1 MNQKNQKIMNVKNF
15 LVSGVVGG
23 IVNFL
28 LGWVF
33 YGMLFKDI
41 YPEGEN
47 MNMLFTFLGCMT
59 SGLFIAY
66 IFTKWAGIT
75 NPITVIKAG
84 AVIGLFTSLSMNFF
98 MYSSMTVNY
107 QNMALDV
114 IITIVISAFMGAAI
128 AFVNG
133 KMK

>member
-1 MNQKNQKIMNVKNF
+1 MNVKNF
-15 LVSGVVGG
+15 LVAGIAGG

-41 YPEGEN
+41 YPEGEE
-47 MNMLFTFLGCMT
+47 MNLVFTFLGCLT
-59 SGLFIAY
+59 SGLFVAF

-75 NPITVIKAG
+75 MPVTGLKAG
-84 AVIGLFTSLSMNFF
+84 AIIGFFTSLSMNFF
-98 MYSSMTVNY
+98 MYSNKAVNY
-107 QNMALDV
+107 QNIALDV
-114 IITIVISAFMGAAI
+114 VISIIIGAIIGAAVALI
-128 AFVNG
+128 LG

>member
-1 MNQKNQKIMNVKNF
+1 MKMKNF
-15 LVSGVVGG
+15 LVSGLVGG
-23 IVNFL
+23 IINFL

-33 YGMLFKDI
+33 YGILFKDI

-47 MNMLFTFLGCMT
+47 MNMLFIFLGCLT
-59 SGLFIAY
+59 YSLFIAY

-75 NPITVIKAG
+75 ILSTGLKAG
-84 AVIGLFTSLSMNFF
+84 AIIGLFTSLSMNFF
-98 MYSSMTVNY
+98 MYSNMAVNY

-114 IITIVISAFMGAAI
+114 IISIVIGAFVGATV

>member
-1 MNQKNQKIMNVKNF
+1 MNVKNF

-28 LGWVF
+28 LGWIF

-47 MNMLFTFLGCMT
+47 MNLLFTFLGCLT

-75 NPITVIKAG
+75 NSVTGIKAG
-84 AVIGLFTSLSMNFF
+84 AVIGFFTSLSMNLF
-98 MYSSMTVNY
+98 MCSNKTVNY